1 MSRAL
6 QLLHARSRERLDALL
21 EKVDGPANR
30 EPASSPTAAV
40 PTQVR
45 DLLSAHQRW
54 LFNERF
60 DLHATID
67 IAKAEDQ
74 AKLIHWWV
82 HYMPGEYGAKVDE
95 ADWEH
100 LAGPADADDD
110 GPFVGLIN
118 RLMVKNYLLKK
129 KVRAKHDLTTRYGR
143 ADFLDWYLRQGI
155 FLDPIE
161 GSFYLKRLLE
171 RLSELALP
179 SESSLPVNRF
189 AAIVL
194 KRYRKDF
201 ADDVASGMDAVEANF
216 ARRLNTVAPELL
228 YMYSRLSDG
237 IRPTNRLLSL
247 RNAKSRL
254 AAGERSSPP
263 GANMIGYAHG
273 AFGMGEHVK
282 MAARALSIW
291 TDQFSIVDVNAYAHE
306 RQPEAD
312 ILEWSERTERYS
324 ANVFHVNADAMAG
337 ALSAI
342 GPGIARNR
350 YNIGYWAWELS
361 KVPDAWR
368 TSIDFVDEI
377 WAPSRFIQD
386 AFSAVTDKPVV
397 YMPLCVDLS
406 FGSWKRRGHFGLPED
421 KFLFLF
427 YFDSYSYY
435 QRKNPFAALRAF
447 KKAFEGRDDVGL
459 VVKTQ
464 NARSSSPEWL
474 QLLEMADGDPRIH
487 VLNRAMSKGEV
498 LSLQAEC
505 DCFVSLHRSEG
516 FGRGPAE
523 AMWLG
528 KPVITT
534 GYSGNMDFTWPDN
547 SLLVDYDLIR
557 VRAGEYPFFQGQVWA
572 SPDEDHAA
580 SLMKRVV
587 DEPGLAHDLGQ
598 RGAAL
603 MRGEFSARA
612 VGKLY
617 ADRLHEVG
625 AL

>member
-6 QLLHARSRERLDALL
+6 QLLHTRSRDRLDALL
-21 EKVDGPANR
+21 QRIDGSQ
-30 EPASSPTAAV
+30 ASGINQTPIAPDPGRSI
-40 PTQVR
+40 
-45 DLLSAHQRW
+45 DLLSEQQRW
-54 LFNERF
+54 LFEERV
-60 DLHATID
+60 DLHAHID
-67 IAKAEDQ
+67 LAKAEDQ
-74 AKLIHWWV
+74 AKLIDWWI
-82 HYMPGEYGAKVDE
+82 HHMPREYGTRVDE
-95 ADWEH
+95 ADWAH
-100 LAGPADADDD
+100 LAEPADREDD
-110 GPFVGLIN
+110 GAFSSLIN
-118 RLMVKNYLLKK
+118 RLMLKTYLLKR
-129 KVRAKHDLTTRYGR
+129 KVRARHDLTTRYGR
-143 ADFLDWYLRQGI
+143 ADFLDWYLRQGL
-155 FLDPIE
+155 FMDPIE
-161 GSFYLKRLLE
+161 NTHYLE
-171 RLSELALP
+171 RLLGALSAKAAP

-194 KRYRKDF
+194 KRYRKEF
-201 ADDVASGMDAVEANF
+201 ANDLSHGLEAIEENF
-216 ARRLNTVAPELL
+216 GKRLNAVAPELL
-228 YMYSRLSDG
+228 FIYSRLPDG
-237 IRPTNRLLSL
+237 IRPVNWLLSL
-247 RNAKSRL
+247 RHAGAKLSE
-254 AAGERSSPP
+254 GKDPHPP

-312 ILEWSERTERYS
+312 ILEWSQRPESYS
-324 ANVFHVNADAMAG
+324 ANIFHVNADAMAG
-337 ALSAI
+337 ALTAI
-342 GPGIARNR
+342 GPEIGRDR

-361 KVPDAWR
+361 KVPEAWR

-386 AFSAVTDKPVV
+386 AFSAATDKPVI

-406 FGSWKRRGHFGLPED
+406 FGTWKRRSHFSLPKD

-447 KKAFEGRDDVGL
+447 QKAFQCRSDVGL

-474 QLLEMADGDPRIH
+474 QLQEMADGDPRIH
-487 VLNRAMSKGEV
+487 ILNRAMSKGEV

-534 GYSGNMDFTWPDN
+534 GYSGNMDFTRPDN
-547 SLLVDYDLIR
+547 SLLVDYELIR

-580 SLMKRVV
+580 ALMQRVV
-587 DEPGLAHDLGQ
+587 GEPGLAHDLGR

-603 MRGEFSARA
+603 MRSDYSARA

-617 ADRLHEVG
+617 ADRLREVG

>member
-21 EKVDGPANR
+21 QKIDGAQANQTGDLVIT
-30 EPASSPTAAV
+30 PQP
-40 PTQVR
+40 VR
-45 DLLSAHQRW
+45 SIDLLSEQQRW
-54 LFNERF
+54 LFDERV
-60 DLHATID
+60 DLHAHID
-67 IAKAEDQ
+67 LAKAEDQ
-74 AKLIHWWV
+74 AKVIEWWV
-82 HYMPGEYGAKVDE
+82 HHMPREYGARVDE
-95 ADWEH
+95 ADWTH
-100 LAGPADADDD
+100 LAEPANPEDDD
-110 GPFVGLIN
+110 AFSSLIN
-118 RLMVKNYLLKK
+118 RLMLKTFLLEK
-129 KVRAKHDLTTRYGR
+129 KVRARHDLSTRYGR
-143 ADFLDWYLRQGI
+143 VNFLDWYLRQGL
-155 FLDPIE
+155 FMDPVE
-161 GSFYLKRLLE
+161 NTPYLE
-171 RLSELALP
+171 RLLGALSANALP
-179 SESSLPVNRF
+179 SESSLPINRF

-194 KRYRKDF
+194 RQYRKQF
-201 ADDVASGMDAVEANF
+201 ADDLSHGFDAIEINF
-216 ARRLNTVAPELL
+216 GKRLNSVAPELL
-228 YMYSRLSDG
+228 FIYSRLSDG
-237 IRPTNRLLSL
+237 IRPVNRLLSL
-247 RNAKSRL
+247 RHASARVSEGKRTHT
-254 AAGERSSPP
+254 P

-312 ILEWSERTERYS
+312 ILEWSERAERYR
-324 ANVFHVNADAMAG
+324 ANIFHVNADAMAG
-337 ALSAI
+337 ALTAI
-342 GPGIARNR
+342 GPEIGRNR

-361 KVPDAWR
+361 KVPEAWR

-386 AFSAVTDKPVV
+386 AFRAATDKPVI
-397 YMPLCVDLS
+397 YMPLCVELS
-406 FGSWKRRGHFGLPED
+406 FGTWKRRTHFSLPED

-447 KKAFEGRDDVGL
+447 KKAFEGRTDVGL

-474 QLLEMADGDPRIH
+474 QLLEMAYGDPRIH
-487 VLNRAMSKGEV
+487 ILNRAMSKGEV

-534 GYSGNMDFTWPDN
+534 GYSGNMDFTKPEN
-547 SLLVDYDLIR
+547 SLLVDYELIR

-580 SLMKRVV
+580 SLMQRVV
-587 DEPGLAHDLGQ
+587 DEPGLAHELGR

-603 MRGEFSARA
+603 MRSEYSGRA

-617 ADRLHEVG
+617 ADRLREVG

>member
-6 QLLHARSRERLDALL
+6 QLLHARTRERLDAVL
-21 EKVDGPANR
+21 ERIDCPQPSADR
-30 EPASSPTAAV
+30 MAV
-40 PTQVR
+40 APDEVESI
-45 DLLSAHQRW
+45 DLLSEQQKW
-54 LFNERF
+54 LFEERT
-60 DLHATID
+60 DLHSSID
-67 IAKAEDQ
+67 LAKATDQ
-74 AKLIHWWV
+74 ARLIDWWI
-82 HYMPGEYGAKVDE
+82 HFMPGEYNARIED
-95 ADWEH
+95 ADWVH
-100 LAGPADADDD
+100 LAGAANPEDDSA
-110 GPFVGLIN
+110 FSSLIN
-118 RLMVKNYLLKK
+118 RLMLKNYLLKK

-143 ADFLDWYLRQGI
+143 ADFLDWYLRQGL
-155 FLDPIE
+155 FLDPVEGTPYIE
-161 GSFYLKRLLE
+161 RILGA
-171 RLSELALP
+171 LSEKAGP

-189 AAIVL
+189 TAIVL
-194 KRYRKDF
+194 KRYRKEF
-201 ADDVASGMDAVEANF
+201 ADDKSQGFDAIEANF
-216 ARRLNTVAPELL
+216 EKRLKTAAPELL
-228 YMYSRLSDG
+228 FIYSRLPDG
-237 IRPTNRLLSL
+237 IRPVNRLLSL
-247 RNAKSRL
+247 RHAAAKL
-254 AAGERSSPP
+254 AEGKKPHPP

-291 TDQFSIVDVNAYAHE
+291 TDRFSIVDVNAYAHE
-306 RQPEAD
+306 RQPEVD
-312 ILEWSERTERYS
+312 ILEWSQRPQRYNT
-324 ANVFHVNADAMAG
+324 NVFHVNADAMAG
-337 ALSAI
+337 ALTAI
-342 GPGIARNR
+342 GPEIGRDR

-361 KVPDAWR
+361 KVPEAWR

-386 AFSAVTDKPVV
+386 AFSAATDKPVI

-406 FGSWKRRGHFGLPED
+406 FGTWKRRSHFSLPEN

-447 KKAFEGRDDVGL
+447 QQAFEGRTDVGL

-474 QLLEMADGDPRIH
+474 QLQEMADGDPRIH
-487 VLNRAMSKGEV
+487 ILNRAMSKGEV

-534 GYSGNMDFTWPDN
+534 AYSGNMDFTLPDN
-547 SLLVDYDLIR
+547 SLLVDYELIK
-557 VRAGEYPFFQGQVWA
+557 VRAGEYPFFKGQVWA
-572 SPDEDHAA
+572 SPDENHAA
-580 SLMKRVV
+580 ALMRRVV
-587 DEPGLAHDLGQ
+587 DEPGLAHDLGR
-598 RGAAL
+598 RGSAL
-603 MRGEFSARA
+603 MRSDYSARA

-617 ADRLHEVG
+617 ADRLSELG